1 MAYYVTEQ
9 NLKTKSKE
17 WLDYIRPY
25 NRHRMELN
33 REKAAL
39 LVIDMQNYFLDPSSP
54 SFLGAGSAILGNVR
68 KLIEFARTNGV
79 RVIYTS
85 HAHHP
90 EGIDAGVLGWWWGD
104 MCIEGSEGSS
114 IHSRI
119 EPKKEEKLIHKHRYS
134 AFYNTDLETILRCT
148 GMEDLI
154 ITGVMTN
161 ICCESTARDA
171 YFRDYRVFFV
181 ADATATTAEEMHRG
195 TLLNLAYAFAY
206 VTTTDDLI
214 ESA

>member
-1 MAYYVTEQ
+1 
-9 NLKTKSKE
+9 
-17 WLDYIRPY
+17 
-25 NRHRMELN
+25 MELN
-33 REKAAL
+33 PRKAAL

-68 KLIEFARTNGV
+68 RLIDFARGCGV

-85 HAHHP
+85 HAHHQ
-90 EGIDAGVLGWWWGD
+90 EGIDAGILGWWWAD
-104 MCIEGSEGSS
+104 MCIEGSEGSR

-119 EPKKEEKLIHKHRYS
+119 EPRGDEKLIQKHRYS
-134 AFYNTDLETILRCT
+134 AFFNTDLETILRCIDA
-148 GMEDLI
+148 EDLI
-154 ITGVMTN
+154 ISGVMTN

-206 VTTTDDLI
+206 VTTTDQLI
-214 ESA
+214 ESSQK